1 MLKIRLRNVICI
13 NPAFGRK
20 EAQFPDIMLL
30 DCQISVPSPLEPLL
44 LFTRKE
50 VRQEKRI
57 SLLSFPEKKVGK
69 EKQASIFTR
78 KEVRQEKRISLLSF
92 PEKKVGKEKQAS
104 IFTRKEVRQEKRIP
118 HFFHDRKAGKKKTT
132 NMCEYVGGKK
142 NSRHRA
148 T

>member
-1 MLKIRLRNVICI
+1 MGLSQRRPQGARL
-13 NPAFGRK
+13 P
-20 EAQFPDIMLL
+20 IMQSKNHS
-30 DCQISVPSPLEPLL
+30 QISVPSPLEPLL
-44 LFTRKE
+44 L
-50 VRQEKRI
+50 
-57 SLLSFPEKKVGK
+57 
-69 EKQASIFTR
+69 FTR

>member
-78 KEVRQEKRISLLSF
+78 KEVRQEKRI
-92 PEKKVGKEKQAS
+92 
-104 IFTRKEVRQEKRIP
+104 P